1 MACRLFGTNP
11 LSEPELSHC
20 QFGPLET
27 NFREILIKIRNASGN
42 IVCEKTAILYR
53 GDELTALSVLNI
65 YIKIKNPLVL
75 QFRGSIKNCIRVDT
89 ELYMIFEPSVCT
101 ILALDLFVTI
111 NLFYNPCIRL
121 PIKPFM
127 YLWHQDYENKVISY
141 RVMATGISEVHMAA
155 ILEIYCLGPQSTFYL
170 LATSESS
177 WDITGTLKPFRDL
190 VRSCWVA
197 LETISHAG
205 LFISHSDI
213 GNDTSL
219 VFLAS
224 AVHTDGPGSPCTA
237 TAVSWS
243 RICMNERIV

>member
-1 MACRLFGTNP
+1 M
-11 LSEPELSHC
+11 
-20 QFGPLET
+20 
-27 NFREILIKIRNASGN
+27 
-42 IVCEKTAILYR
+42 
-53 GDELTALSVLNI
+53 
-65 YIKIKNPLVL
+65 
-75 QFRGSIKNCIRVDT
+75 
-89 ELYMIFEPSVCT
+89 CT

-213 GNDTSL
+213 GNNTSL
-219 VFLAS
+219 FFFSQRCTHWWPRISMHCNCSVLIPNMYGWKNSLMALVADF
-224 AVHTDGPGSPCTA
+224 TDNGNVIMT
-237 TAVSWS
+237 VWK
-243 RICMNERIV
+243 EQEQLL